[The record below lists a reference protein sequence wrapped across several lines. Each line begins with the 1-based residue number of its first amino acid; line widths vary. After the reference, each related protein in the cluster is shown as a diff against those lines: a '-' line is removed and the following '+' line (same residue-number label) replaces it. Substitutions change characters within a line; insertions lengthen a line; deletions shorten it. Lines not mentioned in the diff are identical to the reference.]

1 MILLREAILK
11 TTNTVFSRFVIS
23 FVAFFFMYFFA
34 CCNFCEEDTC
44 HTHITCIFSFC
55 ALLVLIMITL
65 RYYRSVRYW
74 MKTYQQEQKNGGTRQ
89 FFRLRT
95 LEDKLTIE
103 RFQTRSLGDFWD
115 WDSRRILVGSC
126 YILLCT
132 QGECQYTFTSPDSHV
147 HCHSPFSRSR
157 DAKAA
162 LTWPANP
169 HCCMFVFGFF
179 LKKNSYSGG
188 V

>member
-1 MILLREAILK
+1 MILLREAILN

-74 MKTYQQEQKNGGTRQ
+74 MKIYQQEQKNGGDKASNSSDWEPWKINSQSSGFKHEVWVT
-89 FFRLRT
+89 FEIGTPVEFWLDPAMYCYVPKASANIPLHHPILTSIVTHPSHGHATLKRL
-95 LEDKLTIE
+95 
-103 RFQTRSLGDFWD
+103 
-115 WDSRRILVGSC
+115 
-126 YILLCT
+126 
-132 QGECQYTFTSPDSHV
+132 
-147 HCHSPFSRSR
+147 
-157 DAKAA
+157 
-162 LTWPANP
+162 
-169 HCCMFVFGFF
+169 
-179 LKKNSYSGG
+179 
-188 V
+188 